1 MMKGILKVI
10 REYKSG
16 IHDGIAHER
25 ARLDIMSIIQGS
37 SRLGKEEYSYACD
50 QLNRIDAGMM
60 PPPVREWASR

>member
-1 MMKGILKVI
+1 MMKDILKVI

-37 SRLGKEEYSYACD
+37 SRLGREEYAYACE

-60 PPPVREWASR
+60 TLTVREWVSR